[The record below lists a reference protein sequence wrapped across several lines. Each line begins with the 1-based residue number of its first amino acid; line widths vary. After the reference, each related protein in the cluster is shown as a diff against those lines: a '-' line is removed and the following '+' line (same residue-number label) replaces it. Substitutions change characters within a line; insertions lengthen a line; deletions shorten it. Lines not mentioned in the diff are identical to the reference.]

1 MQQFSILSLNWNLPV
16 LFNLFLD
23 SETVEMRQLF
33 LVLLFDLVVHFTSA
47 GTKIPISIPGVK
59 SDSLEFDYIYSG
71 ILDSFLSGL
80 HSAADESE
88 TTPSNNHPPS
98 EDQTALALSNN
109 KKWHTN
115 SSSFYLPTEDGGQL
129 RVGK

>member
-1 MQQFSILSLNWNLPV
+1 
-16 LFNLFLD
+16 
-23 SETVEMRQLF
+23 MRQLF

-47 GTKIPISIPGVK
+47 GTKIPISIPLSNKVTHFN
-59 SDSLEFDYIYSG
+59 LIIYSG

-88 TTPSNNHPPS
+88 TSPSNNHPPS